1 MTERPTRP
9 ARAGRPGWTAA
20 ISGTLALFAVLVL
33 LLGVQMRAGRDPVL
47 GAAAPAGSGAATT
60 ARPAV
65 VVRRI
70 ITRRVIRV
78 VQGDTAATPAQV
90 RTDAP
95 VVTRSATPAPAGSG
109 SGSGAA
115 DDPLLLMTT
124 LPGIATPCMGSD
136 VRVRAA

>member
-78 VQGDTAATPAQV
+78 VQGDTAATPAPV

-95 VVTRSATPAPAGSG
+95 VVTRSATPAPTPPAP
-109 SGSGAA
+109 APA
-115 DDPLLLMTT
+115 PAPAPLTT
-124 LPGIATPCMGSD
+124 RSS
-136 VRVRAA
+136 